1 MATVMTAHR
10 WLLVLALAASPV
22 LVACGPSSP
31 QVGRPVHSPERT
43 TPPAADVSDDA
54 FANAVRDLL
63 ASEPGSRERSSRA
76 AGVCARQLTRTNARF
91 RARSTDRAIGSLSG
105 AMTVLRPGELTPQ
118 ALGPE
123 GPSAMRAAALELAKK
138 GDEGRARA
146 VYEMLSKIATDA
158 ERAQVKAHLDA
169 IQAWVKDTSGAGPV
183 EQAGG
188 QARAAVAR
196 ALLEPSPEAA
206 KEADQKVA
214 EWAERAIALR
224 NAYRARKATPTPKEG
239 QEALRALG
247 AAGPTL
253 AALHLRHADVHG
265 AISAIERAQA
275 KEITRPELLR
285 AMEQTAEKPTA
296 SHWLDVARALRP
308 AATPSG
314 ARDDDDE
321 VPQDQDLARAGAFG
335 AVMEAYRLDP
345 TSPEAAGSAAAF
357 LMDYG
362 MGEAAPAVLAE
373 AVKAN
378 PDPRLVG
385 GALAMTLR
393 AMADETQNDEPDAAR
408 RAFKAAAPILVVADR
423 PDVAA
428 KLRPGPA
435 RVRAMMGEIE
445 VREGRLADARAL
457 LEQAVTAEKSAST
470 LLLLARIDWHDQKA
484 SVALQRLREAEAL
497 PDAQKDVGLR
507 AEILLAQS
515 DILREEGDA
524 QGARGPLALALKE
537 LAKART
543 AGEAEDRARIERAIA
558 RVLDRFGAAAPAAR
572 ALDRALDAS
581 SRDKRQAAATVGQ
594 QVARAYVS
602 GDLKGAREALA
613 RGVALDLEGGDL
625 VYYAMWVRA
634 LEKQQKAPTDGTA
647 DKVLAQLKDDGR
659 WIGRIAAFGLGL
671 VKADD
676 LVAAAKTPAQKTE
689 ALFYAA
695 IERRAQGDVKAGDD
709 ALRQAVQA
717 GGLELMEVA
726 IARDILSGPKARI
739 GGPVPDV
746 GLP

>member
-1 MATVMTAHR
+1 MTASR
-10 WLLVLALAASPV
+10 WLLVLALAAPPF
-22 LVACGPSSP
+22 LAACGPTPP

-43 TPPAADVSDDA
+43 TAAAAEVSDDA
-54 FANAVRDLL
+54 FASAVRDLL
-63 ASEPGSRERSSRA
+63 AADPGSRERSSRA
-76 AGVCARQLTRTNARF
+76 AGVCARQMVRSSARF
-91 RARSTDRAIGSLSG
+91 RSKSPDRALSAIGG
-105 AMTVLRPGELTPQ
+105 AMAVLRPGDLTPS

-123 GPSAMRAAALELAKK
+123 GPTVMRAAALELAKK

-146 VYEMLSKIATDA
+146 VYEILMKVVPDA
-158 ERAQVKAHLDA
+158 ERPQIKAHLDA

-188 QARAAVAR
+188 QARAAVSR

-214 EWAERAIALR
+214 EWLEKAIVLR

-239 QEALRALG
+239 NEALRARG
-247 AAGPTL
+247 SAGPTL

-265 AISAIERAQA
+265 ALAALERGQA
-275 KEITRPELLR
+275 KEVTRPELVR
-285 AMEQTAEKPTA
+285 AMEAAADKPSA
-296 SHWLDVARALRP
+296 GRWLDVARALRP
-308 AATPSG
+308 TAAPSG

-321 VPQDQDLARAGAFG
+321 APQDQDLARAAAFG

-345 TSPEAAGSAAAF
+345 TLPEAAGSAAAF

-378 PDPRLVG
+378 PEPRVVQT
-385 GALAMTLR
+385 ALGMTLR
-393 AMADETQNDEPDAAR
+393 AMAEETQNDEPDAAR
-408 RAFKAAAPILVVADR
+408 RVFKAAAPLLAVADR
-423 PDVAA
+423 PDLAP

-445 VREGRLADARAL
+445 VREGRLGDARAL
-457 LEQAVTAEKSAST
+457 LEQAAAVEKSAAT
-470 LLLLARIDWHDQKA
+470 LLLLARIDWHDQKSSA
-484 SVALQRLREAEAL
+484 ALARLREAQGL

-524 QGARGPLALALKE
+524 QGARAPLVEALKD
-537 LAKART
+537 LAKVRQ

-558 RVLDRFGAAAPAAR
+558 RVLDRFGATAPAAK

-581 SRDKRQAAATVGQ
+581 ARDKRQAAATVGQ
-594 QVARAYVS
+594 QVARAFVM
-602 GDLKGAREALA
+602 GDLKTAREALA
-613 RGVALDLEGGDL
+613 RGVAFELEGGDL
-625 VYYAMWVRA
+625 VYYAMWVRV
-634 LEKQQKAPTDGTA
+634 LEKQQRAPSDGTA
-647 DKVLAQLKDDGR
+647 ERVLTHSKGDQR
-659 WIGRIAAFGLGL
+659 WVGRIAAFGLGL
-671 VKADD
+671 VKADA

-695 IERRAQGDVKAGDD
+695 IERRAAGDVKGGDD
-709 ALRQAVQA
+709 ALRQAVAA

-726 IARDILSGPKARI
+726 IARDILSGAKARLS
-739 GGPVPDV
+739 GPVPEV